1 MCFRLGRYLFQ
12 LSPTLTAPSE
22 RASDARRPTAAG
34 FNVSDPLRSS
44 IQCHYC
50 DREAE
55 IAVEKDGVKVG
66 VCKSHFREQMEEIA
80 DSDWLDGIE
89 DELDIDRAE

>member
-1 MCFRLGRYLFQ
+1 M
-12 LSPTLTAPSE
+12 
-22 RASDARRPTAAG
+22 
-34 FNVSDPLRSS
+34 
-44 IQCHYC
+44 QCHYC
-50 DREAE
+50 DRAAE